1 MRRSFGEIHGQFLFL
16 TSGSGVDTVKPLLEE
31 INMNFCKTILAAS
44 IAAASVSTVMAA
56 EKMPEK
62 PAVPTLGQVME
73 ATGISVNGYIDTSYT
88 YLEGTGTFTPTPGTF
103 AAGGFNRVFDTE
115 RRSFNIHALD
125 LTL

>member
-1 MRRSFGEIHGQFLFL
+1 MGSFYFL
-16 TSGSGVDTVKPLLEE
+16 TSGSGVNTVKPLFEE
-31 INMNFCKTILAAS
+31 INMNLRKTILAAS

-88 YLEGTGTFTPTPGTF
+88 YLSGTGTFTGACT
-103 AAGGFNRVFDTE
+103 ANRVFDTE
-115 RRSFNIHALD
+115 RRSFNINALD
-125 LTL
+125 L